1 MCSNESTAAQC
12 SVWLLFAQVA
22 FSTSTA
28 SSACLCYWAAGGDTR
43 HWLILLRRCIANMLR
58 QAQAENLSA
67 QKDILQYIGERFRVK
82 TFLSEWKTD
91 AQVAK
96 FLLKY
101 GELCSVQL
109 TVTTAHFAAVCS
121 LVLLLCQ
128 NSSK

>member
-1 MCSNESTAAQC
+1 
-12 SVWLLFAQVA
+12 
-22 FSTSTA
+22 
-28 SSACLCYWAAGGDTR
+28 
-43 HWLILLRRCIANMLR
+43 MLR

-109 TVTTAHFAAVCS
+109 TVTTAHFAGLCS